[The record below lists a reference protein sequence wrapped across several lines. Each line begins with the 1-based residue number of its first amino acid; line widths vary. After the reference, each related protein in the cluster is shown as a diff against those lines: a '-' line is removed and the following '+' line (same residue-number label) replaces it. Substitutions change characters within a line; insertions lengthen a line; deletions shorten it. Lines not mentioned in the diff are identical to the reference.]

1 MKRSYNILQYILLS
15 IILIMV
21 VSMVYD
27 CSDNRKQY
35 LVGVSLCADKEWY
48 GKLHRELEVMGYIS
62 DSINVKIKS
71 ANADSKMQI
80 AQIDSFINMG
90 VQLLIVAPNKEN
102 DIDAAIEKAYK
113 SGIPVILYERKIKSD
128 NYTAFIG
135 CDNYKIGYNMGK
147 HIANELKG
155 KGRIVEIM
163 GRKGS
168 TPTIARARG
177 FEDALKTFPDMHI
190 VYREHA
196 TWKQDLAGKAMAR
209 ALQQTKDIDYVFA
222 QSDIMAYGAYLAA
235 KKAVPDN
242 KIKFAGVDGVI
253 GVTGET
259 RGIDLVREGILN
271 ASYLNPTSGD
281 EVIKIATNILHG
293 KKVKKENDLAASILT
308 PDNVGLTLIAAR
320 TADRKMNIL
329 TALHRQVDKYE
340 KYNEKKNLWIW
351 LLALCL
357 ASILLAAVSIYRSYQ
372 TKNRLYLQI
381 ARKNDELEKLN
392 KEVMELTNSR
402 LNFFTNVSHELRT
415 PLTLIL
421 DPMERILADKALG
434 GKTRYLLNIVNRNAL
449 MLKHLV
455 DDIMDF
461 RKVQAGKMRLNLT
474 QFDLA
479 ERLREQTDAFYPS
492 AEKKNITIEIDTS
505 RFTHKHI
512 TADEDKISRITGNLL
527 ANAVKYTPVGGRI
540 FVMLSDAP
548 DGRALISVKDTGI
561 GISEEDCKKVFDR
574 FYQVLGNMGGTGIG
588 LAVVK
593 EYAELHHGEASVVSR
608 IGEGADFRV
617 IIPCSQDGL
626 SPAATPD
633 SISAPA
639 YATVSPDRI
648 DDSNARLAN
657 DTIGYTSVV
666 GNTSA
671 DSEVPSAHGDSP
683 ADGPTDIEKS
693 KLLVIDDNI
702 DIREY
707 IRATFA
713 DEYDIMESGNGKE
726 GLEMAVKYVPDI
738 VVSDVMMPQ
747 MNGMDFCSALK
758 QNPATCH
765 IPVILLTAKVLDDQK
780 IEGYE
785 HGADSYITKP
795 FNSIILRARM
805 ENLINSRKMLRSLF
819 AAAATG
825 STQVK
830 DNAAPIKDN
839 AVKDQDNA
847 ATVKDAAVENV
858 TAASGKNDK
867 DAAGKS
873 DTTTAPASPVVN
885 SVAGGVSE
893 TDRKFIAQLRR
904 IVEENMA
911 DTDFGVEE
919 ISGEMGLSRVQL
931 YRKVKAITGM
941 TVVDLLRKAR
951 LNHAH
956 NLLRETDKSISEIAY
971 EVGFSSPSYFTKC
984 YKDEF
989 NILPGDTRNAPQTAE
1004 NG

>member
-1 MKRSYNILQYILLS
+1 MHGTMKRSYNILQYILLS

-62 DSINVKIKS
+62 DSIDVEIKS
-71 ANADSKMQI
+71 ANADSRTQI

-168 TPTIARARG
+168 TPTVARSRG

-190 VYREHA
+190 VYREYA
-196 TWKQDLAGKAMAR
+196 TWSEDLAGKAMAR
-209 ALQQTKDIDYVFA
+209 ALRQTKDIDYVFA

-235 KKAVPDN
+235 KKIVPDN
-242 KIKFAGVDGVI
+242 RIKFAGVDGLI
-253 GVTGET
+253 SVTREI
-259 RGIDLVREGILN
+259 RGIDLVSKGILD

-281 EVIKIATNILHG
+281 EVIRIAKAILYG
-293 KKVKKENDLAASILT
+293 EKVDKNNDLVASILT
-308 PDNVGLTLIAAR
+308 PDNVNLTLIAAKSAER
-320 TADRKMNIL
+320 RMNIL
-329 TALHRQVDKYE
+329 TALHHQVDKYE

-357 ASILLAAVSIYRSYQ
+357 ASISLAAVSIYRSYQ
-372 TKNRLYLQI
+372 TKNRLSMQL

-415 PLTLIL
+415 PLSLIL
-421 DPMERILADKALG
+421 DPMERILADKTLG

-449 MLKHLV
+449 MLKYLV

-461 RKVQAGKMRLNLT
+461 RKVQAGKMKLNLT

-479 ERLREQTDAFYPS
+479 ERLREQTDAFYSS

-505 RFTHKHI
+505 RFTHKYI
-512 TADEDKISRITGNLL
+512 VGDKDKISRITGNLL

-540 FVMLSDAP
+540 FVTLSDAP
-548 DGRALISVKDTGI
+548 DGCALVSVKDTGI

-574 FYQVLGNMGGTGIG
+574 FYQVPGNMGGTGIG

-593 EYAELHHGEASVVSR
+593 AYAELHHGEASVVSR
-608 IGEGADFRV
+608 IGDGADFRI
-617 IIPCSQDGL
+617 IIPCSQEGFATAD
-626 SPAATPD
+626 TPD
-633 SISAPA
+633 DSNAPA
-639 YATVSPDRI
+639 PTTIDCI
-648 DDSNARLAN
+648 DDSNALSA
-657 DTIGYTSVV
+657 GHAA
-666 GNTSA
+666 GNAAAVPSA
-671 DSEVPSAHGDSP
+671 DSDKP
-683 ADGPTDIEKS
+683 

-707 IRATFA
+707 IRTTFA
-713 DEYDIMESGNGKE
+713 GEYDIMESGNGRE
-726 GLEMAVKYVPDI
+726 GLEMAIKYVPDI

-747 MNGMDFCSALK
+747 MNGMEFCSALK

-765 IPVILLTAKVLDDQK
+765 VPVILLTAKVLDDQK

-795 FNSIILRARM
+795 FNSKILRARI
-805 ENLINSRKMLRSLF
+805 ENLINSRKMLSSLF

-825 STQVK
+825 STRVK
-830 DNAAPIKDN
+830 DNAAPIKDD
-839 AVKDQDNA
+839 AAPVKDDAAIEQDNA
-847 ATVKDAAVENV
+847 A
-858 TAASGKNDK
+858 
-867 DAAGKS
+867 
-873 DTTTAPASPVVN
+873 PASPAVN
-885 SVAGGVSE
+885 SAAGGISE

-919 ISGEMGLSRVQL
+919 ISGGMGLSRVQL

-951 LNHAH
+951 LNHARS
-956 NLLRETDKSISEIAY
+956 LLMETDKSISEIAY

-989 NILPGDTRNAPQTAE
+989 NILPGDTRNAPQAAE

>member
-1 MKRSYNILQYILLS
+1 MHGTMKRSYNILQYILLS

-62 DSINVKIKS
+62 DSIDVKIKS

-102 DIDAAIEKAYK
+102 DIDAAIERAYK

-147 HIANELKG
+147 YIANELKG

-168 TPTIARARG
+168 TPTIARSRG

-190 VYREHA
+190 VYRDYA
-196 TWKQDLAGKAMAR
+196 TWNKDLAGNVMAR
-209 ALQQTKDIDYVFA
+209 ALRQAKDIDYVFA

-308 PDNVGLTLIAAR
+308 PDNVGLTLIATR

-329 TALHRQVDKYE
+329 TALHHQVDKYE
-340 KYNEKKNLWIW
+340 KYNERKSLWIW

-357 ASILLAAVSIYRSYQ
+357 ASISLAAVSIYRSYR
-372 TKNRLYLQI
+372 TKNRLFLQL
-381 ARKNDELEKLN
+381 AKKNDELEKLN
-392 KEVMELTNSR
+392 REVMELTNSR

-421 DPMERILADKALG
+421 DPMERILDDNTLG
-434 GKTRYLLNIVNRNAL
+434 SKTRHLLNIVNRNAML
-449 MLKHLV
+449 LKHLV

-461 RKVQAGKMRLNLT
+461 RKVQAGEMKLNLT
-474 QFDLA
+474 RFDFA

-492 AEKKNITIEIDTS
+492 AEKKNITLEIDTDHFA
-505 RFTHKHI
+505 RKQI
-512 TADEDKISRITGNLL
+512 TADEDKICRIVSNLIGN
-527 ANAVKYTPVGGRI
+527 AIKYTHVGGCV
-540 FVMLSDAP
+540 FVTLADTP
-548 DGRALISVKDTGI
+548 DGRILISVKDTGI
-561 GISEEDCKKVFDR
+561 GISEEDSKKVFDR
-574 FYQVLGNMGGTGIG
+574 FFQASGNMGGTGIG

-593 EYAELHHGEASVVSR
+593 AYTELHHGEATVESK
-608 IGEGADFRV
+608 IGEGSDFRI
-617 IIPCSQDGL
+617 IIPCSQEGF
-626 SPAATPD
+626 ATAD
-633 SISAPA
+633 
-639 YATVSPDRI
+639 TL
-648 DDSNARLAN
+648 DDSNAPAPT
-657 DTIGYTSVV
+657 TIDCIDDRKALFAGHAA
-666 GNTSA
+666 GNAAAVPSA
-671 DSEVPSAHGDSP
+671 DSDKP
-683 ADGPTDIEKS
+683 

-707 IRATFA
+707 IRTTFA
-713 DEYDIMESGNGKE
+713 GEYDIMESDNGRE
-726 GLEMAVKYVPDI
+726 GLEMAIKYVPDI

-795 FNSIILRARM
+795 FNSKILRARI
-805 ENLINSRKMLRSLF
+805 ENLINSRRMLCSLF
-819 AAAATG
+819 AATATG
-825 STQVK
+825 
-830 DNAAPIKDN
+830 
-839 AVKDQDNA
+839 
-847 ATVKDAAVENV
+847 
-858 TAASGKNDK
+858 TAGKNDTPGMT
-867 DAAGKS
+867 DITGSAATALTNATVS
-873 DTTTAPASPVVN
+873 EEAAPAGTADKADTAAEIN
-885 SVAGGVSE
+885 D
-893 TDRKFIAQLRR
+893 TDRKFITQLHR
-904 IVEENMA
+904 IVEENLT

-919 ISGEMGLSRVQL
+919 ISGEVGLSRVQL

-951 LNHAH
+951 LNRAKT
-956 NLLRETDKSISEIAY
+956 LLAETDKSISEIAY

-984 YKDEF
+984 YKDEYK
-989 NILPGDTRNAPQTAE
+989 ILPGDVRNAKQTAE
-1004 NG
+1004 KG

>member
-1 MKRSYNILQYILLS
+1 
-15 IILIMV
+15 
-21 VSMVYD
+21 MVYD

-62 DSINVKIKS
+62 DSIDVEIKS
-71 ANADSKMQI
+71 ANADSRTQI

-102 DIDAAIEKAYK
+102 DIDAAVEKAYK

-168 TPTIARARG
+168 TPTVARSRG

-190 VYREHA
+190 VYREYA
-196 TWKQDLAGKAMAR
+196 TWSEDLAGKAMAR
-209 ALQQTKDIDYVFA
+209 ALRQTKDIDYVFA

-235 KKAVPDN
+235 KKIVPDN
-242 KIKFAGVDGVI
+242 RIKFAGVDGLI
-253 GVTGET
+253 SITSEI
-259 RGIDLVREGILN
+259 RGIDLVREGILD

-281 EVIKIATNILHG
+281 EVIRIAKAILDG
-293 KKVKKENDLAASILT
+293 EKVDKNNDLVASILT
-308 PDNVGLTLIAAR
+308 PDNVNLTLIAAKSAER
-320 TADRKMNIL
+320 RMNIL
-329 TALHRQVDKYE
+329 TALHHQVDKYE

-357 ASILLAAVSIYRSYQ
+357 ASISLAAVSIYRSYQ
-372 TKNRLYLQI
+372 TKNRLSLQL
-381 ARKNDELEKLN
+381 AKKNDELEKLN

-434 GKTRYLLNIVNRNAL
+434 GKTRYLLNIVNRSAL
-449 MLKHLV
+449 MLKQLV

-461 RKVQAGKMRLNLT
+461 RKVQAGKMKLNLT

-512 TADEDKISRITGNLL
+512 IADEDKLSRVTGNLL
-527 ANAVKYTPVGGRI
+527 NNAVKYTPVGGRI
-540 FVMLSDAP
+540 SVTLSDAP
-548 DGRALISVKDTGI
+548 DGRALISVRDTGI

-574 FYQVLGNMGGTGIG
+574 FYQVPGNMGGTGIG

-593 EYAELHHGEASVVSR
+593 AYAELHHGEASVMSR
-608 IGEGADFRV
+608 IGEGADFRI
-617 IIPCSQDGL
+617 IIPCSQEGFATAD
-626 SPAATPD
+626 TPD
-633 SISAPA
+633 DSNAPA
-639 YATVSPDRI
+639 PTTIDCI
-648 DDSNARLAN
+648 DDSNALSA
-657 DTIGYTSVV
+657 GHAA
-666 GNTSA
+666 GNAAAVPSA
-671 DSEVPSAHGDSP
+671 DSDKP
-683 ADGPTDIEKS
+683 

-707 IRATFA
+707 IRTTFA
-713 DEYDIMESGNGKE
+713 GEYDIMESDNGRE
-726 GLEMAVKYVPDI
+726 GLEMAIKYVPDI

-795 FNSIILRARM
+795 FNSKILRARI
-805 ENLINSRKMLRSLF
+805 ENLINSRRMLCSLF
-819 AAAATG
+819 AATATGTAGNNDTSGMTDITGSAATALTNATV
-825 STQVK
+825 SEE
-830 DNAAPIKDN
+830 AAPAGTADKAD
-839 AVKDQDNA
+839 
-847 ATVKDAAVENV
+847 
-858 TAASGKNDK
+858 TAAEIND
-867 DAAGKS
+867 
-873 DTTTAPASPVVN
+873 
-885 SVAGGVSE
+885 
-893 TDRKFIAQLRR
+893 TDRKFITQLHR
-904 IVEENMA
+904 IVEENLT

-919 ISGEMGLSRVQL
+919 ISGEIGLSRVQL

-951 LNHAH
+951 LNRAKT
-956 NLLRETDKSISEIAY
+956 LLAETDKSISEIAY

-984 YKDEF
+984 YKDEYK
-989 NILPGDTRNAPQTAE
+989 ILPGDVRNAKQTAE
-1004 NG
+1004 KG

>member
-1 MKRSYNILQYILLS
+1 
-15 IILIMV
+15 
-21 VSMVYD
+21 MVYD

-62 DSINVKIKS
+62 DSIDVEIKS
-71 ANADSKMQI
+71 ANADSRTQI

-102 DIDAAIEKAYK
+102 DIDAAVEKAYK

-168 TPTIARARG
+168 TPTVARSRG

-190 VYREHA
+190 VYREYA
-196 TWKQDLAGKAMAR
+196 TWSEDLAGKAMAR
-209 ALQQTKDIDYVFA
+209 ALRQTKDIDYVFA

-235 KKAVPDN
+235 KKIVPDN
-242 KIKFAGVDGVI
+242 RIKFAGVDGLI
-253 GVTGET
+253 SITSEI
-259 RGIDLVREGILN
+259 RGRDLVREGILD

-281 EVIKIATNILHG
+281 EVIRIAKAILDG
-293 KKVKKENDLAASILT
+293 EKVDKNNDLVASILT
-308 PDNVGLTLIAAR
+308 PDNVNLTLIAAKSAER
-320 TADRKMNIL
+320 RMNIL
-329 TALHRQVDKYE
+329 TALHHQVDKYE

-357 ASILLAAVSIYRSYQ
+357 ASISLAAVSIYRSYQ
-372 TKNRLYLQI
+372 TKNRLSLQL
-381 ARKNDELEKLN
+381 AKKNDELEKLN

-434 GKTRYLLNIVNRNAL
+434 GKTRYLLNIVNRSAL
-449 MLKHLV
+449 MLKQLV

-461 RKVQAGKMRLNLT
+461 RKVQAGKMKLNLT

-512 TADEDKISRITGNLL
+512 IADEDKLSRVTGNLL
-527 ANAVKYTPVGGRI
+527 NNAVKYTPVGGRI
-540 FVMLSDAP
+540 SVTLSDAP
-548 DGRALISVKDTGI
+548 DGRALISVRDTGI

-574 FYQVLGNMGGTGIG
+574 FYQVPGNMGGTGIG

-593 EYAELHHGEASVVSR
+593 AYAELHHGEASVMSR
-608 IGEGADFRV
+608 IGEGADFRI
-617 IIPCSQDGL
+617 IIPCSQEGFATAD
-626 SPAATPD
+626 TPD
-633 SISAPA
+633 DSNAPA
-639 YATVSPDRI
+639 PTTIDCI
-648 DDSNARLAN
+648 DDSNALSA
-657 DTIGYTSVV
+657 GHAA
-666 GNTSA
+666 GNAAAVPSA
-671 DSEVPSAHGDSP
+671 DSDKP
-683 ADGPTDIEKS
+683 

-707 IRATFA
+707 IRTTFA
-713 DEYDIMESGNGKE
+713 GEYDIMESDNGRE
-726 GLEMAVKYVPDI
+726 GLEMAIKYVPDI

-795 FNSIILRARM
+795 FNSKILRARR
-805 ENLINSRKMLRSLF
+805 ENLINSRRMLCSLF
-819 AAAATG
+819 AATATGTAGNNDTSGMTDITGSAATALTNATV
-825 STQVK
+825 SEE
-830 DNAAPIKDN
+830 AAPAGTADKAD
-839 AVKDQDNA
+839 
-847 ATVKDAAVENV
+847 
-858 TAASGKNDK
+858 TAAEIND
-867 DAAGKS
+867 
-873 DTTTAPASPVVN
+873 
-885 SVAGGVSE
+885 
-893 TDRKFIAQLRR
+893 TDRKFITQLHR
-904 IVEENMA
+904 IVEENLT

-919 ISGEMGLSRVQL
+919 ISGEIGLSRVQL

-951 LNHAH
+951 LNRAKT
-956 NLLRETDKSISEIAY
+956 LLAETDKSISEIAY

-984 YKDEF
+984 YKDEYK
-989 NILPGDTRNAPQTAE
+989 ILPGDVRNAKQTAE
-1004 NG
+1004 KG

>member
-1 MKRSYNILQYILLS
+1 MKRSYNIFQSILLS
-15 IILIMV
+15 VILIMV

-62 DSINVKIKS
+62 DSIDVEIKS
-71 ANADSKMQI
+71 ANADSRTQI

-168 TPTIARARG
+168 TPTVARSRG

-190 VYREHA
+190 VYREYA
-196 TWKQDLAGKAMAR
+196 TWSEDLAGKAMAK
-209 ALQQTKDIDYVFA
+209 ALRQTKDIDYVFA

-235 KKAVPDN
+235 KKIVPDN
-242 KIKFAGVDGVI
+242 RIKFAGVDGLI
-253 GVTGET
+253 SITSEI
-259 RGIDLVREGILN
+259 RGIDLVREGILD

-281 EVIKIATNILHG
+281 EVIRIAKAILYGG
-293 KKVKKENDLAASILT
+293 KVDKNNDLVASILT
-308 PDNVGLTLIAAR
+308 PDNVNLTLIAAKSAER
-320 TADRKMNIL
+320 RMNIL
-329 TALHRQVDKYE
+329 TALHHQVDKYE

-357 ASILLAAVSIYRSYQ
+357 ASISLAAVSIYRSYQ
-372 TKNRLYLQI
+372 TKNRLSMQL

-421 DPMERILADKALG
+421 DPMERILADKTLG

-512 TADEDKISRITGNLL
+512 TADEDKLSRVTGNLL
-527 ANAVKYTPVGGRI
+527 NNAVKYTPVGGRI
-540 FVMLSDAP
+540 SVTLSDAP
-548 DGRALISVKDTGI
+548 DGRALISVRDTGI
-561 GISEEDCKKVFDR
+561 GISKEDCKKVFDR
-574 FYQVLGNMGGTGIG
+574 FYQVPGNMGGTGIG

-593 EYAELHHGEASVVSR
+593 AYAELHHGEASVVST

-617 IIPCSQDGL
+617 IIPCSQDGF
-626 SPAATPD
+626 STAATPD
-633 SISAPA
+633 SISAPSEA
-639 YATVSPDRI
+639 AITPDCV
-648 DDSNARLAN
+648 DDSNARLAS

-671 DSEVPSAHGDSP
+671 GSEVPSVHGVSP
-683 ADGPTDIEKS
+683 ADDTAGIEKP

-713 DEYDIMESGNGKE
+713 DEYDIMESANGKE
-726 GLEMAVKYVPDI
+726 GLEMAIKYVPDI
-738 VVSDVMMPQ
+738 VVSDVIMPQ

-795 FNSIILRARM
+795 FNSKILRARI
-805 ENLINSRKMLRSLF
+805 ENLINSRKMLSSLF

-830 DNAAPIKDN
+830 DNAATIKEN
-839 AVKDQDNA
+839 AAPVKDDAAIEQDNA
-847 ATVKDAAVENV
+847 ATASPAAN
-858 TAASGKNDK
+858 S
-867 DAAGKS
+867 AAG
-873 DTTTAPASPVVN
+873 
-885 SVAGGVSE
+885 GISE

-919 ISGEMGLSRVQL
+919 ISGGMGLSRVQL

-951 LNHAH
+951 LNHARS
-956 NLLRETDKSISEIAY
+956 LLMETDKSISEIAY

-989 NILPGDTRNAPQTAE
+989 NILPGDTRNAPQAAE

>member
-1 MKRSYNILQYILLS
+1 
-15 IILIMV
+15 
-21 VSMVYD
+21 MVYD

-48 GKLHRELEVMGYIS
+48 SKLHRELEVMGYIS
-62 DSINVKIKS
+62 DSIDVKIKS

-102 DIDAAIEKAYK
+102 DIDAAIERAYK

-147 HIANELKG
+147 YIANELKG
-155 KGRIVEIM
+155 KGHIVEIM

-168 TPTIARARG
+168 TPTIARSRG
-177 FEDALKTFPDMHI
+177 FEDALKTCPDMHI
-190 VYREHA
+190 VYRDYA
-196 TWKQDLAGKAMAR
+196 TWNKNLAGNVMAR
-209 ALQQTKDIDYVFA
+209 ALRQAKDIDYVFA

-308 PDNVGLTLIAAR
+308 PDNVELTLIATR

-340 KYNEKKNLWIW
+340 KYNERKSLWIW

-357 ASILLAAVSIYRSYQ
+357 ASISLAAVSIYRSYR
-372 TKNRLYLQI
+372 TKNRLFLQL
-381 ARKNDELEKLN
+381 AKKNDELEKLN
-392 KEVMELTNSR
+392 REVMELTNSR

-421 DPMERILADKALG
+421 DPMERILDDNTLG
-434 GKTRYLLNIVNRNAL
+434 SKTRHLLNIVNRNAML
-449 MLKHLV
+449 LKHLV

-461 RKVQAGKMRLNLT
+461 RKVQAGEMKLNLAR
-474 QFDLA
+474 FDLA

-492 AEKKNITIEIDTS
+492 AEKKNITLEIDTDHFV
-505 RFTHKHI
+505 RKQI
-512 TADEDKISRITGNLL
+512 TADEDKICRIVSNLIGN
-527 ANAVKYTPVGGRI
+527 AIKYTHVGGSV
-540 FVMLSDAP
+540 FVTLADTP
-548 DGRALISVKDTGI
+548 DGRILISVKDTGI
-561 GISEEDCKKVFDR
+561 GISEEDSKKVFDR
-574 FYQVLGNMGGTGIG
+574 FFQASGNMGGTGIG

-593 EYAELHHGEASVVSR
+593 AYTELHHGEATVESK
-608 IGEGADFRV
+608 IGEGSDFRI
-617 IIPCSQDGL
+617 IIPCSQEGF
-626 SPAATPD
+626 ATADTLDD
-633 SISAPA
+633 SNAPA
-639 YATVSPDRI
+639 PTTIDCI
-648 DDSNARLAN
+648 DDSNALSA
-657 DTIGYTSVV
+657 DHAA
-666 GNTSA
+666 GNAADVPSA
-671 DSEVPSAHGDSP
+671 DSDKP
-683 ADGPTDIEKS
+683 

-707 IRATFA
+707 IRTTFA
-713 DEYDIMESGNGKE
+713 GEYDIMESDNGRE
-726 GLEMAVKYVPDI
+726 GLEMAIKYVPDI

-795 FNSIILRARM
+795 FNSKILRARI
-805 ENLINSRKMLRSLF
+805 ENLINSRRMLCSLF
-819 AAAATG
+819 AATATG
-825 STQVK
+825 
-830 DNAAPIKDN
+830 
-839 AVKDQDNA
+839 
-847 ATVKDAAVENV
+847 
-858 TAASGKNDK
+858 TAGKNDTSGMTDITGSAATALTNATVSEEAAPAGTADK
-867 DAAGKS
+867 TDAAAEIN
-873 DTTTAPASPVVN
+873 D
-885 SVAGGVSE
+885 
-893 TDRKFIAQLRR
+893 TDRKFITQLHR
-904 IVEENMA
+904 IVEENLT

-919 ISGEMGLSRVQL
+919 ISGEVGLSRVQL

-951 LNHAH
+951 LNRAKT
-956 NLLRETDKSISEIAY
+956 LLAETDKSISEISY

-984 YKDEF
+984 YKDEYK
-989 NILPGDTRNAPQTAE
+989 ILPGDVRNAKQTAE
-1004 NG
+1004 KG

>member
-1 MKRSYNILQYILLS
+1 MHGTMKRSYNILQYILLS

-48 GKLHRELEVMGYIS
+48 SKLHRELEVMGYIS
-62 DSINVKIKS
+62 DSIDVKIKS

-102 DIDAAIEKAYK
+102 DIDAAIERAYK

-147 HIANELKG
+147 YIANELKG
-155 KGRIVEIM
+155 KGHIVEIM

-168 TPTIARARG
+168 TPTIARSRG
-177 FEDALKTFPDMHI
+177 FEDALKTCPDMHI
-190 VYREHA
+190 VYRDYA
-196 TWKQDLAGKAMAR
+196 TWNKNLAGNVMAR
-209 ALQQTKDIDYVFA
+209 ALRQAKDIDYVFA

-308 PDNVGLTLIAAR
+308 PDNVELTLIATR

-340 KYNEKKNLWIW
+340 KYNERKSLWIW

-357 ASILLAAVSIYRSYQ
+357 ASISLAAVSIYRSYR
-372 TKNRLYLQI
+372 TKNRLFLQL
-381 ARKNDELEKLN
+381 AKKNDELEKLN
-392 KEVMELTNSR
+392 REVMELTNSR

-421 DPMERILADKALG
+421 DPMERILDDNTLG
-434 GKTRYLLNIVNRNAL
+434 SKTRHLLNIVNRNAML
-449 MLKHLV
+449 LKHLV

-461 RKVQAGKMRLNLT
+461 RKVQAGEMKLNLAR
-474 QFDLA
+474 FDLA

-492 AEKKNITIEIDTS
+492 AEKKNITLEIDTDHFV
-505 RFTHKHI
+505 RKQI
-512 TADEDKISRITGNLL
+512 TADEDKICRIVSNLIGN
-527 ANAVKYTPVGGRI
+527 AIKYTHVGGSV
-540 FVMLSDAP
+540 FVTLADTP
-548 DGRALISVKDTGI
+548 DGRILISVKDTGI
-561 GISEEDCKKVFDR
+561 GISEEDSKKVFDR
-574 FYQVLGNMGGTGIG
+574 FFQASGNMGGTGIG

-593 EYAELHHGEASVVSR
+593 AYTELHHGEATVESK
-608 IGEGADFRV
+608 IGEGSDFRI
-617 IIPCSQDGL
+617 IIPCSQEGF
-626 SPAATPD
+626 ATADTLDD
-633 SISAPA
+633 SNAPA
-639 YATVSPDRI
+639 PTTIDCI
-648 DDSNARLAN
+648 DDSNALSA
-657 DTIGYTSVV
+657 DHAA
-666 GNTSA
+666 GNAADVPSA
-671 DSEVPSAHGDSP
+671 DSDKP
-683 ADGPTDIEKS
+683 

-707 IRATFA
+707 IRTTFA
-713 DEYDIMESGNGKE
+713 GEYDIMESDNGRE
-726 GLEMAVKYVPDI
+726 GLEMAIKYVPDI

-795 FNSIILRARM
+795 FNSKILRARI
-805 ENLINSRKMLRSLF
+805 ENLINSRRMLCSLF
-819 AAAATG
+819 AATATG
-825 STQVK
+825 
-830 DNAAPIKDN
+830 
-839 AVKDQDNA
+839 
-847 ATVKDAAVENV
+847 
-858 TAASGKNDK
+858 TAGKNDTSGMTDITGSAATALTNATVSEEAAPAGTADK
-867 DAAGKS
+867 TDAAAEIN
-873 DTTTAPASPVVN
+873 D
-885 SVAGGVSE
+885 
-893 TDRKFIAQLRR
+893 TDRKFITQLHR
-904 IVEENMA
+904 IVEENLT

-919 ISGEMGLSRVQL
+919 ISGEVGLSRVQL

-951 LNHAH
+951 LNRAKT
-956 NLLRETDKSISEIAY
+956 LLAETDKSISEISY

-984 YKDEF
+984 YKDEYK
-989 NILPGDTRNAPQTAE
+989 ILPGDVRNAKQTAE
-1004 NG
+1004 KG

>member
-1 MKRSYNILQYILLS
+1 MKRSYNIFQSILLS
-15 IILIMV
+15 VILIMV

-62 DSINVKIKS
+62 DSIDVEIKS
-71 ANADSKMQI
+71 ANADSRTQI

-102 DIDAAIEKAYK
+102 DIDAAVEKAYK

-168 TPTIARARG
+168 TPTVARSRG

-190 VYREHA
+190 VYREYA
-196 TWKQDLAGKAMAR
+196 TWSEDLAGKAMAR
-209 ALQQTKDIDYVFA
+209 ALRQTKDIDYVFA

-235 KKAVPDN
+235 KKIVPDN
-242 KIKFAGVDGVI
+242 RIKFAGVDGLI
-253 GVTGET
+253 SVTREI
-259 RGIDLVREGILN
+259 RGIDLVRKGILD

-281 EVIKIATNILHG
+281 EVIRIAKAILYG
-293 KKVKKENDLAASILT
+293 EKVDKNNDLVASILT
-308 PDNVGLTLIAAR
+308 PDNVNLTLIAAKSAER
-320 TADRKMNIL
+320 RMNIL
-329 TALHRQVDKYE
+329 TALHHQVDKYE

-357 ASILLAAVSIYRSYQ
+357 ASISLAAVSIYRSYQ
-372 TKNRLYLQI
+372 TKNRLSMQL

-421 DPMERILADKALG
+421 DPMERILADKTLG

-461 RKVQAGKMRLNLT
+461 RKVQAGKMKLNLT

-505 RFTHKHI
+505 HFTHKHI
-512 TADEDKISRITGNLL
+512 TADEDKLSRVTGNLL
-527 ANAVKYTPVGGRI
+527 NNAVKYTPVGGRI
-540 FVMLSDAP
+540 FVTLSDAP
-548 DGRALISVKDTGI
+548 DGRALISVRDTGI

-574 FYQVLGNMGGTGIG
+574 FYQVPGNMGGTGIG

-593 EYAELHHGEASVVSR
+593 AYAELHHGEASVVSR

-617 IIPCSQDGL
+617 IIPCSQDGF
-626 SPAATPD
+626 STAAAPD

-639 YATVSPDRI
+639 DAKISPDCI

-657 DTIGYTSVV
+657 DTIGYTSIV
-666 GNTSA
+666 GNISA
-671 DSEVPSAHGDSP
+671 DIEAPSAHGVSP
-683 ADGPTDIEKS
+683 ADDTAGIDKP

-713 DEYDIMESGNGKE
+713 DEYDIMESANGKE
-726 GLEMAVKYVPDI
+726 GLEMAIKYVPDI

-747 MNGMDFCSALK
+747 MNGMEFCSALK

-795 FNSIILRARM
+795 FNSKILRARI
-805 ENLINSRKMLRSLF
+805 ENLINSRKMLSSLF

-825 STQVK
+825 STRVK
-830 DNAAPIKDN
+830 DNAAPIKDD
-839 AVKDQDNA
+839 AAPVKDDAVIEQDNA
-847 ATVKDAAVENV
+847 A
-858 TAASGKNDK
+858 
-867 DAAGKS
+867 
-873 DTTTAPASPVVN
+873 PASPAAN
-885 SVAGGVSE
+885 SAAGGISE

-919 ISGEMGLSRVQL
+919 ISGGMGLSRVQL

-951 LNHAH
+951 LNHARS
-956 NLLRETDKSISEIAY
+956 LLMETEKSISEIAY

-989 NILPGDTRNAPQTAE
+989 NILPGDTRNAPQAAE

>member
-1 MKRSYNILQYILLS
+1 MKRSYNIFQSILLS
-15 IILIMV
+15 VILIMV

-62 DSINVKIKS
+62 DSIDVEIKS
-71 ANADSKMQI
+71 ANADSRTQI

-102 DIDAAIEKAYK
+102 DIDAAVEKAYK

-168 TPTIARARG
+168 TPTVARSRG

-190 VYREHA
+190 VYREYA
-196 TWKQDLAGKAMAR
+196 TWSEDLAGKAMAR
-209 ALQQTKDIDYVFA
+209 ALRQTKDIDYVFA

-235 KKAVPDN
+235 KKIVPDN
-242 KIKFAGVDGVI
+242 RIKFAGVDGLI
-253 GVTGET
+253 SITSEI
-259 RGIDLVREGILN
+259 RGIDLVREGILD

-281 EVIKIATNILHG
+281 EVIRIAKAILDG
-293 KKVKKENDLAASILT
+293 EKVDKNNDLVASILT
-308 PDNVGLTLIAAR
+308 PDNVNLTLIAAKSAER
-320 TADRKMNIL
+320 RMNIL
-329 TALHRQVDKYE
+329 TALHHQVDKYE

-357 ASILLAAVSIYRSYQ
+357 ASISLAAVSIYRSYQ
-372 TKNRLYLQI
+372 TKNRLSLQL
-381 ARKNDELEKLN
+381 AKKNDELEKLN

-434 GKTRYLLNIVNRNAL
+434 GKTRYLLNIVNRSAL
-449 MLKHLV
+449 MLKQLV

-461 RKVQAGKMRLNLT
+461 RKVQAGKMKLNLT

-512 TADEDKISRITGNLL
+512 IADEDKLSRVTGNLL
-527 ANAVKYTPVGGRI
+527 NNAVKYTPVGGRI
-540 FVMLSDAP
+540 SVTLSDAP
-548 DGRALISVKDTGI
+548 DGRALISVRDTGI

-574 FYQVLGNMGGTGIG
+574 FYQVPGNMGGTGIG

-593 EYAELHHGEASVVSR
+593 AYAELHHGEASVMSR
-608 IGEGADFRV
+608 IGEGADFRI
-617 IIPCSQDGL
+617 IIPCSQEGFATAD
-626 SPAATPD
+626 TPD
-633 SISAPA
+633 DSNAPA
-639 YATVSPDRI
+639 PTTIDCI
-648 DDSNARLAN
+648 DDSNALSA
-657 DTIGYTSVV
+657 GHAA
-666 GNTSA
+666 GNAAAVPSA
-671 DSEVPSAHGDSP
+671 DSDKP
-683 ADGPTDIEKS
+683 

-707 IRATFA
+707 IRTTFA
-713 DEYDIMESGNGKE
+713 GEYDIMESDNGRE
-726 GLEMAVKYVPDI
+726 GLEMAIKYVPDI

-795 FNSIILRARM
+795 FNSKILRARI
-805 ENLINSRKMLRSLF
+805 ENLINSRRMLCSLF
-819 AAAATG
+819 AATATGTAGNNDTSGMTDITGSAATALTNATV
-825 STQVK
+825 SEE
-830 DNAAPIKDN
+830 AAPAGTADKAD
-839 AVKDQDNA
+839 
-847 ATVKDAAVENV
+847 
-858 TAASGKNDK
+858 TAAEIND
-867 DAAGKS
+867 
-873 DTTTAPASPVVN
+873 
-885 SVAGGVSE
+885 
-893 TDRKFIAQLRR
+893 TDRKFITQLHR
-904 IVEENMA
+904 IVEENLT

-919 ISGEMGLSRVQL
+919 ISGEIGLSRVQL

-951 LNHAH
+951 LNRAKT
-956 NLLRETDKSISEIAY
+956 LLAETDKSISEIAY

-984 YKDEF
+984 YKDEYK
-989 NILPGDTRNAPQTAE
+989 ILPGDVRNAKQTAE
-1004 NG
+1004 KG

>member
-1 MKRSYNILQYILLS
+1 MKRSYNILQSILLS
-15 IILIMV
+15 VILIMV

-62 DSINVKIKS
+62 DSIDVEIKS
-71 ANADSKMQI
+71 ANADSRTQI

-168 TPTIARARG
+168 TPTVARSRG

-190 VYREHA
+190 VYREYA
-196 TWKQDLAGKAMAR
+196 TWSEDLAGKAMAR
-209 ALQQTKDIDYVFA
+209 ALRQTKDIDYVFA

-235 KKAVPDN
+235 KKIVPDN
-242 KIKFAGVDGVI
+242 RIKFAGVDGLI
-253 GVTGET
+253 SVTREI
-259 RGIDLVREGILN
+259 RGIDLVSKGILD

-281 EVIKIATNILHG
+281 EVIRIAKAILYG
-293 KKVKKENDLAASILT
+293 EKVDKNNDLVASILT
-308 PDNVGLTLIAAR
+308 PDNVNLTLIAAKSAER
-320 TADRKMNIL
+320 RMNIL
-329 TALHRQVDKYE
+329 TALHHQVDKYE

-357 ASILLAAVSIYRSYQ
+357 ASISLAAVSIYRSYQ
-372 TKNRLYLQI
+372 TKNRLSMQL

-415 PLTLIL
+415 PLSLIL
-421 DPMERILADKALG
+421 DPMERILADKTLG

-449 MLKHLV
+449 MLKYLV

-461 RKVQAGKMRLNLT
+461 RKVQAGKMKLNLT

-479 ERLREQTDAFYPS
+479 ERLREQTDAFYSS

-505 RFTHKHI
+505 RFTHKYI
-512 TADEDKISRITGNLL
+512 VGDKDKISRITGNLL

-540 FVMLSDAP
+540 FVTLSDAP
-548 DGRALISVKDTGI
+548 DGCALVSVKDTGI

-574 FYQVLGNMGGTGIG
+574 FYQVPGNMGGTGIG

-593 EYAELHHGEASVVSR
+593 AYAELHHGEASVVSR

-617 IIPCSQDGL
+617 IIPCSQDGF
-626 SPAATPD
+626 STAAAPDSISVPSEAAITPD
-633 SISAPA
+633 SIG
-639 YATVSPDRI
+639 
-648 DDSNARLAN
+648 DSNARLAS
-657 DTIGYTSVV
+657 DTICYTSIV

-671 DSEVPSAHGDSP
+671 DIEAPSVHGVSP
-683 ADGPTDIEKS
+683 ADDAAGIEKP

-713 DEYDIMESGNGKE
+713 DEYDIMESANGKE
-726 GLEMAVKYVPDI
+726 GLEMAIKFVPDI

-747 MNGMDFCSALK
+747 MNGMEFCSALK

-765 IPVILLTAKVLDDQK
+765 VPVILLTAKVLDDQK

-795 FNSIILRARM
+795 FNSKILRARI
-805 ENLINSRKMLRSLF
+805 ENLINSRKMLSSLF

-825 STQVK
+825 STRVK
-830 DNAAPIKDN
+830 DNAAPIKDD
-839 AVKDQDNA
+839 AAPVKDDAAIEQDNA
-847 ATVKDAAVENV
+847 A
-858 TAASGKNDK
+858 
-867 DAAGKS
+867 
-873 DTTTAPASPVVN
+873 PASPAVN
-885 SVAGGVSE
+885 SAAGGISE

-919 ISGEMGLSRVQL
+919 ISGGMGLSRVQL

-951 LNHAH
+951 LNHARS
-956 NLLRETDKSISEIAY
+956 LLMETDKSISEIAY

-989 NILPGDTRNAPQTAE
+989 NILPGDTRNAPQAAE

>member
-1 MKRSYNILQYILLS
+1 MKRSYNIFQSILLS
-15 IILIMV
+15 VILIMV

-62 DSINVKIKS
+62 DSIDVEIKS
-71 ANADSKMQI
+71 ANADSRTQI

-102 DIDAAIEKAYK
+102 DIDAAVEKAYK

-168 TPTIARARG
+168 TPTVARSRG

-190 VYREHA
+190 VYREYA
-196 TWKQDLAGKAMAR
+196 TWSEDLAGKAMAR
-209 ALQQTKDIDYVFA
+209 ALRQTKDIDYVFA

-235 KKAVPDN
+235 KKIVPDN
-242 KIKFAGVDGVI
+242 RIKFAGVDGLI
-253 GVTGET
+253 SITSEI
-259 RGIDLVREGILN
+259 RGIDLVREGILD

-281 EVIKIATNILHG
+281 EMIRIAKAILDG
-293 KKVKKENDLAASILT
+293 EKVDKNNDLVASILT
-308 PDNVGLTLIAAR
+308 PDNVNLTLIAAKSAER
-320 TADRKMNIL
+320 RMNIL
-329 TALHRQVDKYE
+329 TALHHQVDKYE

-357 ASILLAAVSIYRSYQ
+357 ASISLAAVSIYRSYQ
-372 TKNRLYLQI
+372 TKNRLSLQL
-381 ARKNDELEKLN
+381 AKKNDELEKLN

-434 GKTRYLLNIVNRNAL
+434 GKTRYLLNIVNRSAL
-449 MLKHLV
+449 MLKQLV

-461 RKVQAGKMRLNLT
+461 RKVQAGKMKLNLT

-512 TADEDKISRITGNLL
+512 IADEDKLSRVTGNLL
-527 ANAVKYTPVGGRI
+527 NNAVKYTPVGGRI
-540 FVMLSDAP
+540 SVTLSDAP
-548 DGRALISVKDTGI
+548 DGRALISVRDTGI

-574 FYQVLGNMGGTGIG
+574 FYQVPGNMGGTGIG

-593 EYAELHHGEASVVSR
+593 AYAELHHGEASVMSR
-608 IGEGADFRV
+608 IGEGADFRI
-617 IIPCSQDGL
+617 IIPCSQEGFATAD
-626 SPAATPD
+626 TPD
-633 SISAPA
+633 DSNAPA
-639 YATVSPDRI
+639 PTTIDCI
-648 DDSNARLAN
+648 DDSNALSA
-657 DTIGYTSVV
+657 GHAA
-666 GNTSA
+666 GNAAAVPSA
-671 DSEVPSAHGDSP
+671 DSDKP
-683 ADGPTDIEKS
+683 

-707 IRATFA
+707 IRTTFA
-713 DEYDIMESGNGKE
+713 GEYDIMESDNGRE
-726 GLEMAVKYVPDI
+726 GLEMAIKYVPDI

-795 FNSIILRARM
+795 FNSKILRARI
-805 ENLINSRKMLRSLF
+805 ENLINSRRMLCSLF
-819 AAAATG
+819 AATATGTAGNNDTSGMTDITGSAATALTNATV
-825 STQVK
+825 SEE
-830 DNAAPIKDN
+830 AAPAGTADKAD
-839 AVKDQDNA
+839 
-847 ATVKDAAVENV
+847 
-858 TAASGKNDK
+858 TAAEIND
-867 DAAGKS
+867 
-873 DTTTAPASPVVN
+873 
-885 SVAGGVSE
+885 
-893 TDRKFIAQLRR
+893 TDRKFITQLHR
-904 IVEENMA
+904 IVEENLT

-919 ISGEMGLSRVQL
+919 ISGEIGLSRVQL

-951 LNHAH
+951 LNRAKT
-956 NLLRETDKSISEIAY
+956 LLAETDKSISEIAY

-984 YKDEF
+984 YKDEYK
-989 NILPGDTRNAPQTAE
+989 ILPGDVRNAKQTAE
-1004 NG
+1004 KG

>member
-1 MKRSYNILQYILLS
+1 
-15 IILIMV
+15 
-21 VSMVYD
+21 MVYD

-62 DSINVKIKS
+62 DSIDVEIKS
-71 ANADSKMQI
+71 ANADSRTQI

-102 DIDAAIEKAYK
+102 DIDAAIERAYK
-113 SGIPVILYERKIKSD
+113 SGIPVILYERNIKSD

-147 HIANELKG
+147 YIANELKG
-155 KGRIVEIM
+155 KGCIVEIM

-168 TPTIARARG
+168 TPTIARSRG

-190 VYREHA
+190 VYRDYA
-196 TWKQDLAGKAMAR
+196 TWNKNLAGNVMAR
-209 ALQQTKDIDYVFA
+209 ALRQAKDIDYVFA

-340 KYNEKKNLWIW
+340 KYNERKSLWIW

-357 ASILLAAVSIYRSYQ
+357 ASISLAAVSIYRSYR
-372 TKNRLYLQI
+372 TKNRLFLQL
-381 ARKNDELEKLN
+381 AKKNDELEKLN
-392 KEVMELTNSR
+392 REVMELTNSR

-421 DPMERILADKALG
+421 DPMERILDDNTLG
-434 GKTRYLLNIVNRNAL
+434 SKTRHLLNIVNRNAML
-449 MLKHLV
+449 LKHLV

-461 RKVQAGKMRLNLT
+461 RKVQAGEMKLNLAR
-474 QFDLA
+474 FDLA

-492 AEKKNITIEIDTS
+492 AEKKNITLEIDTDHFA
-505 RFTHKHI
+505 RKQI
-512 TADEDKISRITGNLL
+512 TADEDKICRIVSNLIGN
-527 ANAVKYTPVGGRI
+527 AIKYTHVGGSV
-540 FVMLSDAP
+540 FVTLADTP
-548 DGRALISVKDTGI
+548 DGRILISVKDTGI
-561 GISEEDCKKVFDR
+561 GISEEDSKKVFDR
-574 FYQVLGNMGGTGIG
+574 FFQASGNMGGTGIG

-593 EYAELHHGEASVVSR
+593 AYTELHHGEATVKSK
-608 IGEGADFRV
+608 IGEGADFRI
-617 IIPCSQDGL
+617 IIPCSQDGF
-626 SPAATPD
+626 STAATPD

-639 YATVSPDRI
+639 DAAISPDCI

-657 DTIGYTSVV
+657 DTICYTSIV

-671 DSEVPSAHGDSP
+671 DIEAPSVHGVSP
-683 ADGPTDIEKS
+683 ADDAAGIEKP

-713 DEYDIMESGNGKE
+713 DEYDIMESANGKE
-726 GLEMAVKYVPDI
+726 GLEMAIKYVPDI

-747 MNGMDFCSALK
+747 MNGMEFCSALK

-795 FNSIILRARM
+795 FNSKILRARI
-805 ENLINSRKMLRSLF
+805 ENLINSRKMLGSLF
-819 AAAATG
+819 AASATG
-825 STQVK
+825 STRVK
-830 DNAAPIKDN
+830 DNAAPIKDD
-839 AVKDQDNA
+839 AAIEQDNA
-847 ATVKDAAVENV
+847 A
-858 TAASGKNDK
+858 
-867 DAAGKS
+867 
-873 DTTTAPASPVVN
+873 PASPAVN
-885 SVAGGVSE
+885 SAAGGISE

-919 ISGEMGLSRVQL
+919 ISGGMGLSRVQL

-951 LNHAH
+951 LNHARS
-956 NLLRETDKSISEIAY
+956 LLMETDKSISEIAY

-989 NILPGDTRNAPQTAE
+989 NILPGDTRNAPQAAE

>member
-1 MKRSYNILQYILLS
+1 MKRSYNILQSILLS
-15 IILIMV
+15 VILIMV

-62 DSINVKIKS
+62 DSIDVEIKS
-71 ANADSKMQI
+71 ANADSRTQI

-168 TPTIARARG
+168 TPTVARSRG

-190 VYREHA
+190 VYREYA
-196 TWKQDLAGKAMAR
+196 TWSENLAGKAMAR
-209 ALQQTKDIDYVFA
+209 ALRQTKDIDYVFA

-235 KKAVPDN
+235 KKIVPDN
-242 KIKFAGVDGVI
+242 RIKFAGVDGLI
-253 GVTGET
+253 SVTREI
-259 RGIDLVREGILN
+259 RGIDLVSKGILD

-281 EVIKIATNILHG
+281 EVIRIAKAILYG
-293 KKVKKENDLAASILT
+293 EKVDKNNDLVASILT
-308 PDNVGLTLIAAR
+308 PDNVNLTLIAAKSAER
-320 TADRKMNIL
+320 RMNIL
-329 TALHRQVDKYE
+329 TALHHQVDKYE

-357 ASILLAAVSIYRSYQ
+357 ASISLAAVSIYRSYR
-372 TKNRLYLQI
+372 TKNRLSMQL

-421 DPMERILADKALG
+421 DPMERILADKTLG

-449 MLKHLV
+449 MLKYLV

-505 RFTHKHI
+505 RFTHKRI
-512 TADEDKISRITGNLL
+512 TADEDKLSRVTGNLL
-527 ANAVKYTPVGGRI
+527 NNAVKYTPVGGRI
-540 FVMLSDAP
+540 SVTLSDAP

-593 EYAELHHGEASVVSR
+593 AYAELHHGEASVVSTM
-608 IGEGADFRV
+608 GEGADFRV
-617 IIPCSQDGL
+617 IIPCSQDGF
-626 SPAATPD
+626 STAAAPD
-633 SISAPA
+633 SISAPSEA
-639 YATVSPDRI
+639 AITPDCI
-648 DDSNARLAN
+648 GDSNARFAN
-657 DTIGYTSVV
+657 DTIGYTSIV

-671 DSEVPSAHGDSP
+671 GSEAPSAHGVSS
-683 ADGPTDIEKS
+683 ADDAAGIDKP

-713 DEYDIMESGNGKE
+713 DEYDIMESANGKE
-726 GLEMAVKYVPDI
+726 GLEMAIKYVPDI

-747 MNGMDFCSALK
+747 MNGMEFCSALK

-765 IPVILLTAKVLDDQK
+765 IPVILLTAKVLNDQK

-795 FNSIILRARM
+795 FNSKILRARI
-805 ENLINSRKMLRSLF
+805 ENLINSRKMLSSLF

-825 STQVK
+825 STRVK
-830 DNAAPIKDN
+830 DNAAPIKDD
-839 AVKDQDNA
+839 AAPIKDDAAIEQDNA
-847 ATVKDAAVENV
+847 A
-858 TAASGKNDK
+858 
-867 DAAGKS
+867 
-873 DTTTAPASPVVN
+873 PASPAVN
-885 SVAGGVSE
+885 SAAGGISE

-919 ISGEMGLSRVQL
+919 ISGGMGLSRVQL

-951 LNHAH
+951 LNHARS
-956 NLLRETDKSISEIAY
+956 LLMETEKSISEIAY

-989 NILPGDTRNAPQTAE
+989 NILPGDTRNAPQAAE

>member
-1 MKRSYNILQYILLS
+1 MLGTMKRSYNILQYILLS

-62 DSINVKIKS
+62 DSIDVKIKS

-102 DIDAAIEKAYK
+102 DIDAAIERAYK

-147 HIANELKG
+147 YIANELKG

-168 TPTIARARG
+168 TPTIARSRG
-177 FEDALKTFPDMHI
+177 FEDALKTYPDMHI
-190 VYREHA
+190 VYRDYA
-196 TWKQDLAGKAMAR
+196 TWNKNLAGNVMAR
-209 ALQQTKDIDYVFA
+209 ALRQAKDIDYVFA

-340 KYNEKKNLWIW
+340 KYNERKSLWIW

-357 ASILLAAVSIYRSYQ
+357 ASISLAAVSIYRSYR
-372 TKNRLYLQI
+372 TKNRLFLQL
-381 ARKNDELEKLN
+381 AKKNDELEKLN
-392 KEVMELTNSR
+392 REVMELTNSR

-421 DPMERILADKALG
+421 DPMERILDDNTLG
-434 GKTRYLLNIVNRNAL
+434 SKTRHLLNIVNRNAML
-449 MLKHLV
+449 LKHLV

-461 RKVQAGKMRLNLT
+461 RKVQAGEMKLNLT
-474 QFDLA
+474 RFDLA

-492 AEKKNITIEIDTS
+492 AEKKNITLEIDTDHFA
-505 RFTHKHI
+505 RKQI
-512 TADEDKISRITGNLL
+512 TADEDKICRIVSNLIGN
-527 ANAVKYTPVGGRI
+527 AIKYTHVGGSV
-540 FVMLSDAP
+540 FVTLADTP
-548 DGRALISVKDTGI
+548 DGRILISVKDTGI
-561 GISEEDCKKVFDR
+561 GISEEDSKKVFDR
-574 FYQVLGNMGGTGIG
+574 FFQASGNMGGTGIG

-593 EYAELHHGEASVVSR
+593 AYTELHHGEATVKSK
-608 IGEGADFRV
+608 IGEGSDFRI
-617 IIPCSQDGL
+617 IIPCSQEGFATAD
-626 SPAATPD
+626 TPD
-633 SISAPA
+633 DSNAPA
-639 YATVSPDRI
+639 PTTIDCI
-648 DDSNARLAN
+648 DDSNAL
-657 DTIGYTSVV
+657 SVGHAA
-666 GNTSA
+666 GNAAAVPSA
-671 DSEVPSAHGDSP
+671 DSDKP
-683 ADGPTDIEKS
+683 

-707 IRATFA
+707 IRTTFA
-713 DEYDIMESGNGKE
+713 GEYDIMESDNGRE
-726 GLEMAVKYVPDI
+726 GLEMAIKYVPDI

-795 FNSIILRARM
+795 FNSKILRARI
-805 ENLINSRKMLRSLF
+805 ENLINSRRMLCSLF
-819 AAAATG
+819 AATATG
-825 STQVK
+825 
-830 DNAAPIKDN
+830 
-839 AVKDQDNA
+839 
-847 ATVKDAAVENV
+847 
-858 TAASGKNDK
+858 TAGKNDTPGMT
-867 DAAGKS
+867 DITGSAATALTNATVS
-873 DTTTAPASPVVN
+873 EEAAPAGTADKADTAAEIN
-885 SVAGGVSE
+885 D
-893 TDRKFIAQLRR
+893 TDRKFITQLHR
-904 IVEENMA
+904 IVEENLT

-919 ISGEMGLSRVQL
+919 ISGEVGLSRVQL

-951 LNHAH
+951 LNRAKT
-956 NLLRETDKSISEIAY
+956 LLAETDKSISEIAY

-984 YKDEF
+984 YKDEYK
-989 NILPGDTRNAPQTAE
+989 ILPGDVRNAKQTAE
-1004 NG
+1004 KG

>member
-1 MKRSYNILQYILLS
+1 MHGTMKRSYNILQYILLS

-48 GKLHRELEVMGYIS
+48 SKLHRELVVMGYIS
-62 DSINVKIKS
+62 DSIDVKIKS
-71 ANADSKMQI
+71 ADADSKMQI

-102 DIDAAIEKAYK
+102 DIDAAIERAYK

-147 HIANELKG
+147 YIANELKG

-168 TPTIARARG
+168 TPTIARSRG
-177 FEDALKTFPDMHI
+177 FEDALKTCPDMHI
-190 VYREHA
+190 VYRDYA
-196 TWKQDLAGKAMAR
+196 TWNKNLAGNVMAR
-209 ALQQTKDIDYVFA
+209 ALRQAKDIDYVFA

-308 PDNVGLTLIAAR
+308 PDNVELTLIATR

-329 TALHRQVDKYE
+329 TALHCQVDKYE
-340 KYNEKKNLWIW
+340 KYNERKSLWIW

-357 ASILLAAVSIYRSYQ
+357 ASISLAAVSIYRSYR
-372 TKNRLYLQI
+372 TKNRLFLQL
-381 ARKNDELEKLN
+381 AKKNDELEKLN
-392 KEVMELTNSR
+392 REVMELTNSR

-421 DPMERILADKALG
+421 DPMERILDDNTLG
-434 GKTRYLLNIVNRNAL
+434 GKTRHLLNIVNRNAML
-449 MLKHLV
+449 LKHLV

-461 RKVQAGKMRLNLT
+461 RKVQSGEMKLNLT
-474 QFDLA
+474 RFDLA

-492 AEKKNITIEIDTS
+492 AEKKNITLEIDTDHFA
-505 RFTHKHI
+505 RKQI
-512 TADEDKISRITGNLL
+512 TADEDKICRIVSNLIGN
-527 ANAVKYTPVGGRI
+527 AIKYTHVGGSV
-540 FVMLSDAP
+540 FVMLADTP
-548 DGRALISVKDTGI
+548 DGRILISVKDTGI
-561 GISEEDCKKVFDR
+561 GISEEDSKKVFDR

-593 EYAELHHGEASVVSR
+593 AYTELHHGEATVESK
-608 IGEGADFRV
+608 IGEGSDFRI
-617 IIPCSQDGL
+617 IIPCSQEGFATAD
-626 SPAATPD
+626 TPD
-633 SISAPA
+633 DSKAPVP
-639 YATVSPDRI
+639 TTIDCI
-648 DDSNARLAN
+648 DDSNALFA
-657 DTIGYTSVV
+657 GHAA
-666 GNTSA
+666 GNATAVPSA
-671 DSEVPSAHGDSP
+671 DSDKP
-683 ADGPTDIEKS
+683 

-707 IRATFA
+707 IRTTFA
-713 DEYDIMESGNGKE
+713 DEYDIMESDNGRE
-726 GLEMAVKYVPDI
+726 GLEMAIKYVPDI

-795 FNSIILRARM
+795 FNSKILRARI
-805 ENLINSRKMLRSLF
+805 ENLINSRRMLCSLF
-819 AAAATG
+819 AATATG
-825 STQVK
+825 
-830 DNAAPIKDN
+830 
-839 AVKDQDNA
+839 
-847 ATVKDAAVENV
+847 
-858 TAASGKNDK
+858 TAGKNDTSGMT
-867 DAAGKS
+867 DITGSAATALTSATVSKEA
-873 DTTTAPASPVVN
+873 APAGTADKADTAAEIN
-885 SVAGGVSE
+885 D
-893 TDRKFIAQLRR
+893 TDRKFITQLRR

-919 ISGEMGLSRVQL
+919 ISSEVGLSRVQL

-951 LNHAH
+951 LNRAKT
-956 NLLRETDKSISEIAY
+956 LLAETDKSISEIAY

-984 YKDEF
+984 YKDEYK
-989 NILPGDTRNAPQTAE
+989 ILPGDVRNAKQTAE
-1004 NG
+1004 KG

>member
-1 MKRSYNILQYILLS
+1 MLGTMKRSYNILQYILLS

-48 GKLHRELEVMGYIS
+48 SKLHRELEVMGYIS
-62 DSINVKIKS
+62 DSIDVKIKS

-102 DIDAAIEKAYK
+102 DIDAAIERAYK

-147 HIANELKG
+147 YIANELKG

-168 TPTIARARG
+168 TPTVARSRG
-177 FEDALKTFPDMHI
+177 FEDALKTCPDMHI
-190 VYREHA
+190 VYRDYA
-196 TWKQDLAGKAMAR
+196 TWNKNLAGNVMAR
-209 ALQQTKDIDYVFA
+209 ALRQAKDIDYVFA

-308 PDNVGLTLIAAR
+308 PDNVELTLIATR

-329 TALHRQVDKYE
+329 TALHHQVDKYE
-340 KYNEKKNLWIW
+340 KYNERKSLWIW

-357 ASILLAAVSIYRSYQ
+357 ASISLAAVSIYRSYR
-372 TKNRLYLQI
+372 TKNRLFLQL
-381 ARKNDELEKLN
+381 AKKNDELEKLN
-392 KEVMELTNSR
+392 REVMELTNSR

-421 DPMERILADKALG
+421 DPMERILDDNTLG
-434 GKTRYLLNIVNRNAL
+434 SKTRHLLNIVNRNAML
-449 MLKHLV
+449 LKHLV

-461 RKVQAGKMRLNLT
+461 RKVQAGEMKLNLT
-474 QFDLA
+474 RFDLA

-492 AEKKNITIEIDTS
+492 AEKKNISLEIDTDHFA
-505 RFTHKHI
+505 RKQI
-512 TADEDKISRITGNLL
+512 TADEDKICRIVSNLIGN
-527 ANAVKYTPVGGRI
+527 AIKYTHVGGSV
-540 FVMLSDAP
+540 FVTLADTP
-548 DGRALISVKDTGI
+548 DGRILISVKDTGI
-561 GISEEDCKKVFDR
+561 GISEEDSKKVFDR
-574 FYQVLGNMGGTGIG
+574 FFQASGNMGGTGIG

-593 EYAELHHGEASVVSR
+593 AYTELHHGEATVKSK
-608 IGEGADFRV
+608 IGEGSDFRI
-617 IIPCSQDGL
+617 IIPCSQEGF
-626 SPAATPD
+626 ATADTLDD
-633 SISAPA
+633 SNAPA
-639 YATVSPDRI
+639 PTTIDCI
-648 DDSNARLAN
+648 DDSNALSA
-657 DTIGYTSVV
+657 GHAA
-666 GNTSA
+666 GNAAAVPSA
-671 DSEVPSAHGDSP
+671 DSDKP
-683 ADGPTDIEKS
+683 

-707 IRATFA
+707 IRTTFA
-713 DEYDIMESGNGKE
+713 GEYDIMESDNGRE
-726 GLEMAVKYVPDI
+726 GLEMAIKYVPDI

-795 FNSIILRARM
+795 FNSKILRARI
-805 ENLINSRKMLRSLF
+805 ENLINSRRMLCSLF
-819 AAAATG
+819 AATATG
-825 STQVK
+825 T
-830 DNAAPIKDN
+830 
-839 AVKDQDNA
+839 
-847 ATVKDAAVENV
+847 T
-858 TAASGKNDK
+858 GKNDTSGMT
-867 DAAGKS
+867 DITGSAAIALTNATVSKEA
-873 DTTTAPASPVVN
+873 APAGTADKADTAAEIN
-885 SVAGGVSE
+885 D
-893 TDRKFIAQLRR
+893 TDRKFITQLHR
-904 IVEENMA
+904 IVEENLT

-919 ISGEMGLSRVQL
+919 ISGEIGLSRVQL

-951 LNHAH
+951 LNRAKA
-956 NLLRETDKSISEIAY
+956 LLAETDKSISEIAY

-984 YKDEF
+984 YKDEYK
-989 NILPGDTRNAPQTAE
+989 ILPGDVRNAKQTAE
-1004 NG
+1004 KG

>member
-1 MKRSYNILQYILLS
+1 MLGTMKRSYNILQYILLS

-48 GKLHRELEVMGYIS
+48 SKLHRELEVMGYIS
-62 DSINVKIKS
+62 DSIDVKIKS

-80 AQIDSFINMG
+80 AQIDSFINLG

-102 DIDAAIEKAYK
+102 DIDAAIERAYK

-147 HIANELKG
+147 YIANELKG

-168 TPTIARARG
+168 TPTVARSRG
-177 FEDALKTFPDMHI
+177 FEDALKTCPDMHI
-190 VYREHA
+190 VYRDYA
-196 TWKQDLAGKAMAR
+196 TWNKNLAGNVMAR
-209 ALQQTKDIDYVFA
+209 ALRQAKDIDYVFA

-308 PDNVGLTLIAAR
+308 PDNVELTLIAAR

-340 KYNEKKNLWIW
+340 KYNERKSLWIW

-357 ASILLAAVSIYRSYQ
+357 ASISLAAVSIYRSYR
-372 TKNRLYLQI
+372 TKNRLFLQL
-381 ARKNDELEKLN
+381 AKKNDELEKLN
-392 KEVMELTNSR
+392 REVMELTNSR

-421 DPMERILADKALG
+421 DPMERILDDNTLG
-434 GKTRYLLNIVNRNAL
+434 SKTRHLLNIVNRNAML
-449 MLKHLV
+449 LKHLV

-461 RKVQAGKMRLNLT
+461 RKVQAGEMKLNLT
-474 QFDLA
+474 RFDLA

-492 AEKKNITIEIDTS
+492 AEKKNITLEIDTDHFA
-505 RFTHKHI
+505 RKQI
-512 TADEDKISRITGNLL
+512 TADEDKICRIVSNLIGN
-527 ANAVKYTPVGGRI
+527 AIKYTHVGGSV
-540 FVMLSDAP
+540 FVMLADTP
-548 DGRALISVKDTGI
+548 DGRILISVKDTGI
-561 GISEEDCKKVFDR
+561 GISEEDSKKVFDR
-574 FYQVLGNMGGTGIG
+574 FFQASGNMGGTGIG

-593 EYAELHHGEASVVSR
+593 AYTELHHGEATVKSK
-608 IGEGADFRV
+608 IGEGSDFRI
-617 IIPCSQDGL
+617 IIPCSQEGF
-626 SPAATPD
+626 ATADTLDD
-633 SISAPA
+633 SNAPA
-639 YATVSPDRI
+639 PTTIDCI
-648 DDSNARLAN
+648 DDSNALSA
-657 DTIGYTSVV
+657 GHAA
-666 GNTSA
+666 GNAAAVPSA
-671 DSEVPSAHGDSP
+671 DSDKP
-683 ADGPTDIEKS
+683 

-707 IRATFA
+707 IRTTFA
-713 DEYDIMESGNGKE
+713 GEYDIMESDNGRE
-726 GLEMAVKYVPDI
+726 GLEMAIKYVPDI

-795 FNSIILRARM
+795 FNSKILRARI
-805 ENLINSRKMLRSLF
+805 ENLINSRRMLCSLF
-819 AAAATG
+819 AATATG
-825 STQVK
+825 
-830 DNAAPIKDN
+830 
-839 AVKDQDNA
+839 
-847 ATVKDAAVENV
+847 
-858 TAASGKNDK
+858 TAGKNDTSGMT
-867 DAAGKS
+867 DITGSAATALTNATVS
-873 DTTTAPASPVVN
+873 EEAAPAGTADKTDTAAEIN
-885 SVAGGVSE
+885 D
-893 TDRKFIAQLRR
+893 TDRKFITQLHR
-904 IVEENMA
+904 IVEENLT

-919 ISGEMGLSRVQL
+919 ISSEVGLSRVQL

-951 LNHAH
+951 LNRAKA
-956 NLLRETDKSISEIAY
+956 LLAETDKSISEIAY

-984 YKDEF
+984 YKDEYK
-989 NILPGDTRNAPQTAE
+989 ILPGDVRNAKQTAE
-1004 NG
+1004 KG

>member
-1 MKRSYNILQYILLS
+1 MLGTMKRSYNILQYILLS

-48 GKLHRELEVMGYIS
+48 SKLHRELEVMGYIS
-62 DSINVKIKS
+62 DSIDVKIKS

-147 HIANELKG
+147 YIANELKG

-168 TPTIARARG
+168 TPTVARSRG
-177 FEDALKTFPDMHI
+177 FEDALKTCPDMHI
-190 VYREHA
+190 VYRDYA
-196 TWKQDLAGKAMAR
+196 TWNKNLAGNVMAR
-209 ALQQTKDIDYVFA
+209 ALRQAKDIDYVFA

-340 KYNEKKNLWIW
+340 KYNERKSLWIW

-357 ASILLAAVSIYRSYQ
+357 ASISLAAVSIYRSYR
-372 TKNRLYLQI
+372 TKNRLFLQL
-381 ARKNDELEKLN
+381 AKKNDELEKLN
-392 KEVMELTNSR
+392 REVMELTNSR

-421 DPMERILADKALG
+421 DPMERILDDNTLG
-434 GKTRYLLNIVNRNAL
+434 SKTRHLLNIVNRNAML
-449 MLKHLV
+449 LKHLV

-461 RKVQAGKMRLNLT
+461 RKVQAGEMKLNLT
-474 QFDLA
+474 RFDLA

-492 AEKKNITIEIDTS
+492 AEKKNITLEIDTDHFA
-505 RFTHKHI
+505 RKQI
-512 TADEDKISRITGNLL
+512 TADKDKICRIVSNLIGN
-527 ANAVKYTPVGGRI
+527 AIKYTHVGGSV
-540 FVMLSDAP
+540 FVTLADTP
-548 DGRALISVKDTGI
+548 DGRILISVKDTGI
-561 GISEEDCKKVFDR
+561 GISEEDSKKVFDR
-574 FYQVLGNMGGTGIG
+574 FFQASGNMGGTGIG

-593 EYAELHHGEASVVSR
+593 AYTELHHGEATVESK
-608 IGEGADFRV
+608 IGEGSDFRI
-617 IIPCSQDGL
+617 IIPCSQEGF
-626 SPAATPD
+626 ATADTLDD
-633 SISAPA
+633 SNAPA
-639 YATVSPDRI
+639 PTTIDCI
-648 DDSNARLAN
+648 DDSNALFA
-657 DTIGYTSVV
+657 GHAA
-666 GNTSA
+666 GNATAVPSA
-671 DSEVPSAHGDSP
+671 DSDKP
-683 ADGPTDIEKS
+683 

-707 IRATFA
+707 IRTTFA
-713 DEYDIMESGNGKE
+713 GEYDIMESDNGRE
-726 GLEMAVKYVPDI
+726 GLEMAIKYVPDI

-795 FNSIILRARM
+795 FNSKILRARI
-805 ENLINSRKMLRSLF
+805 ENLINSRRMLCSLF
-819 AAAATG
+819 AATATG
-825 STQVK
+825 
-830 DNAAPIKDN
+830 
-839 AVKDQDNA
+839 
-847 ATVKDAAVENV
+847 
-858 TAASGKNDK
+858 TAGKNDTSGMT
-867 DAAGKS
+867 DITGSAATALTSATVSKEA
-873 DTTTAPASPVVN
+873 APAGTADKADTAAEIN
-885 SVAGGVSE
+885 D
-893 TDRKFIAQLRR
+893 TDRKFITQLRR

-919 ISGEMGLSRVQL
+919 ISSEVGLSRVQL

-951 LNHAH
+951 LNRAKT
-956 NLLRETDKSISEIAY
+956 LLAETDKSISEIAY

-984 YKDEF
+984 YKDEYK
-989 NILPGDTRNAPQTAE
+989 ILPGDVRNAKQTAE
-1004 NG
+1004 KG

>member
-1 MKRSYNILQYILLS
+1 
-15 IILIMV
+15 
-21 VSMVYD
+21 MVYD

-48 GKLHRELEVMGYIS
+48 SKLHRELVVMGYIS
-62 DSINVKIKS
+62 DSIDVKIKS

-102 DIDAAIEKAYK
+102 DIDAAIERAYK

-147 HIANELKG
+147 YIANELKG
-155 KGRIVEIM
+155 KGHIVEIM

-168 TPTIARARG
+168 TPTIARSRG

-190 VYREHA
+190 VYRDYA
-196 TWKQDLAGKAMAR
+196 TWYKNLAGNVMAR
-209 ALQQTKDIDYVFA
+209 ALRQAKDIDYVFA

-308 PDNVGLTLIAAR
+308 PDNVELTLIATR

-340 KYNEKKNLWIW
+340 KYNERKSLWIW

-357 ASILLAAVSIYRSYQ
+357 ASISLAAVSIYRSYR
-372 TKNRLYLQI
+372 TKNRLFLQL
-381 ARKNDELEKLN
+381 AKKNDELEKLN
-392 KEVMELTNSR
+392 REVMELTNSR

-421 DPMERILADKALG
+421 DPMERILDDNTLG
-434 GKTRYLLNIVNRNAL
+434 GKTRHLLNIVNRNAML
-449 MLKHLV
+449 LKHLV

-461 RKVQAGKMRLNLT
+461 RKVQAGEMKLNLT
-474 QFDLA
+474 RFDLA

-492 AEKKNITIEIDTS
+492 AEKKNITLEIDTDHFA
-505 RFTHKHI
+505 RKQI
-512 TADEDKISRITGNLL
+512 TADEDKICRIVSNLIGN
-527 ANAVKYTPVGGRI
+527 AIKYTHVGGSV
-540 FVMLSDAP
+540 FVMLADTP
-548 DGRALISVKDTGI
+548 DGRILISVKDTGI
-561 GISEEDCKKVFDR
+561 GISEEDSKKVFDR

-593 EYAELHHGEASVVSR
+593 AYTELHHGEATVESK
-608 IGEGADFRV
+608 IGEGSDFRI
-617 IIPCSQDGL
+617 IIPCSQEGFATAD
-626 SPAATPD
+626 TPD
-633 SISAPA
+633 DSKAPVP
-639 YATVSPDRI
+639 TTIDCI
-648 DDSNARLAN
+648 DDSNALFA
-657 DTIGYTSVV
+657 GHAA
-666 GNTSA
+666 GNAADVPSA
-671 DSEVPSAHGDSP
+671 DSDKP
-683 ADGPTDIEKS
+683 

-707 IRATFA
+707 IRTTFA
-713 DEYDIMESGNGKE
+713 DEYDIMESDNGRE
-726 GLEMAVKYVPDI
+726 GLEMAIKYVPDI

-795 FNSIILRARM
+795 FNSKILRARI
-805 ENLINSRKMLRSLF
+805 ENLINSRRMLCSLF
-819 AAAATG
+819 AATATG
-825 STQVK
+825 
-830 DNAAPIKDN
+830 
-839 AVKDQDNA
+839 
-847 ATVKDAAVENV
+847 
-858 TAASGKNDK
+858 TAGKNDTSGMT
-867 DAAGKS
+867 DITGSAATALTSATVSKEA
-873 DTTTAPASPVVN
+873 APAGTADKADTAAEIN
-885 SVAGGVSE
+885 D
-893 TDRKFIAQLRR
+893 TDRKFITQLHR
-904 IVEENMA
+904 IVEENLT

-919 ISGEMGLSRVQL
+919 ISSEVGLSRVQL

-951 LNHAH
+951 LNRAKT
-956 NLLRETDKSISEIAY
+956 LLAETDKSISEIAY

-984 YKDEF
+984 YKDEYK
-989 NILPGDTRNAPQTAE
+989 ILPGDVRNAKQTAE
-1004 NG
+1004 KG

>member
-1 MKRSYNILQYILLS
+1 MHGTMKRSYNILQYILLS

-62 DSINVKIKS
+62 DSIDVEIKS
-71 ANADSKMQI
+71 ANADSRTQI
-80 AQIDSFINMG
+80 AQIDSIINMG

-168 TPTIARARG
+168 TPTVARSRG

-190 VYREHA
+190 VYREYA
-196 TWKQDLAGKAMAR
+196 TWSEDLAGKAMAR
-209 ALQQTKDIDYVFA
+209 ALRQTKDIDYVFA

-235 KKAVPDN
+235 KKIVPDN
-242 KIKFAGVDGVI
+242 RIKFAGVDGLI
-253 GVTGET
+253 SVTREI
-259 RGIDLVREGILN
+259 RGIDLVSKGILD

-281 EVIKIATNILHG
+281 EVIRIAKAILYG
-293 KKVKKENDLAASILT
+293 EKVDKNNDLVASILT
-308 PDNVGLTLIAAR
+308 PDNVNLTLIAAKSAER
-320 TADRKMNIL
+320 RMNIL
-329 TALHRQVDKYE
+329 TALHHQVDKYE

-357 ASILLAAVSIYRSYQ
+357 ASISLAAVSIYRSYR
-372 TKNRLYLQI
+372 TKNRLSMQL

-415 PLTLIL
+415 PLSLIL
-421 DPMERILADKALG
+421 DPMERILADKTLG

-449 MLKHLV
+449 MLKYLV

-461 RKVQAGKMRLNLT
+461 RKVQSGKMRLNLT
-474 QFDLA
+474 QYDLA
-479 ERLREQTDAFYPS
+479 ERLREQTDAFYSS

-505 RFTHKHI
+505 RFTHKYI
-512 TADEDKISRITGNLL
+512 VGDKDKISRITGNLL

-540 FVMLSDAP
+540 FVTLSDAP
-548 DGRALISVKDTGI
+548 DGCALVSVKDTGI

-574 FYQVLGNMGGTGIG
+574 FYQVPGNMGGTGIG

-593 EYAELHHGEASVVSR
+593 AYAELHHGEASVVSR
-608 IGEGADFRV
+608 IGDGADFRI
-617 IIPCSQDGL
+617 IIPCSQEGFATAD
-626 SPAATPD
+626 TPD
-633 SISAPA
+633 DSNAPA
-639 YATVSPDRI
+639 PTTIDCI
-648 DDSNARLAN
+648 DDSNALSA
-657 DTIGYTSVV
+657 GHAA
-666 GNTSA
+666 GNAAAVPSA
-671 DSEVPSAHGDSP
+671 DSDKP
-683 ADGPTDIEKS
+683 

-713 DEYDIMESGNGKE
+713 DEYDIMESANGKE
-726 GLEMAVKYVPDI
+726 GLEMAIKYVPDI

-747 MNGMDFCSALK
+747 MNGMEFCSALK

-765 IPVILLTAKVLDDQK
+765 VPVILLTAKVLDDQK

-795 FNSIILRARM
+795 FNSKILRARI
-805 ENLINSRKMLRSLF
+805 ENLINSRKMLGSLF

-825 STQVK
+825 STRVK
-830 DNAAPIKDN
+830 DNAAPIKDD
-839 AVKDQDNA
+839 AAIEQDNA
-847 ATVKDAAVENV
+847 A
-858 TAASGKNDK
+858 
-867 DAAGKS
+867 
-873 DTTTAPASPVVN
+873 PASPAAN
-885 SVAGGVSE
+885 SAAGGISE

-919 ISGEMGLSRVQL
+919 ISGGMGLSRVQL

-951 LNHAH
+951 LNHARS
-956 NLLRETDKSISEIAY
+956 LLMETDKSISEIAY

-989 NILPGDTRNAPQTAE
+989 NILPGDTRNAPQAAE